1 MKLTLLLGRYVA
13 QEARGGVS
21 RNLVTTPTRTH
32 LALRRGSRRERR
44 SRDADDPTN
53 RPRNAV
59 ETPRCRTNRTVLE
72 HSAKRRCVQPDE
84 PSSRLDPLRHG
95 DGLPAGIMLVGS
107 RGDDET
113 VLALA
118 SQFEPLGLSDED
130 SFAAPPSLIITII
143 GWGLIPTDPQFQVA
157 SHNKNERD

>member
-1 MKLTLLLGRYVA
+1 MPTTLQTAPEMQSKLPVA
-13 QEARGGVS
+13 
-21 RNLVTTPTRTH
+21 
-32 LALRRGSRRERR
+32 ERIER
-44 SRDADDPTN
+44 SWN
-53 RPRNAV
+53 IV
-59 ETPRCRTNRTVLE
+59 Q
-72 HSAKRRCVQPDE
+72 KRRCVQPDE

-130 SFAAPPSLIITII
+130 SFAAPPFLILTII